1 MNLHNTDYSPQ
12 PNSRFNSDAKRAAP
26 LLVRRPIFS
35 IAALNKMTPITKH
48 NLPVFVQ
55 YALVTAGLR
64 SSSVPDLALKILQS
78 GAIEFPKPVAPQR
91 DRMEMIVIGRRSR
104 SAVRAA
110 GNLVNVFTLAAVI
123 QSAATA
129 AGVTAL
135 ASPILIGV
143 LGACSTTLSPKQA
156 AFFVAA
162 SSLRDSDTI
171 PTASAI
177 ASACSK
183 ILPGLSVSTDE
194 VLIVADE
201 LLKMG
206 VPISIGD
213 PPNWIIRHSEWTLT
227 VPGF

>member
-1 MNLHNTDYSPQ
+1 
-12 PNSRFNSDAKRAAP
+12 
-26 LLVRRPIFS
+26 
-35 IAALNKMTPITKH
+35 MTPITKQ

-55 YALVTAGLR
+55 YALSTAGIQN
-64 SSSVPDLALKILQS
+64 SKVPDLALKILQS
-78 GAIEFPKPVAPQR
+78 SAIEFPKPVAPR
-91 DRMEMIVIGRRSR
+91 SDVMEMIVIGGRTKN
-104 SAVRAA
+104 AVRAA
-110 GNLVNVFTLAAVI
+110 GNLVNVFTLAAAI

-129 AGVTAL
+129 AGFTAL

-162 SSLRDSDTI
+162 SSLRDTDTI

-177 ASACSK
+177 ASACSN
-183 ILPGLSVSTDE
+183 ILPGLPVSPNE
-194 VLIVADE
+194 ILLVADE
-201 LLKMG
+201 LLKLG

-213 PPNWIIRHSEWTLT
+213 PPNHVIRHREWTIT